1 MKSAASPANIL
12 ETEGDSNELQQTETS
27 EASKEEERLP
37 YFTVIFGKSGIE
49 VICFKM
55 NSIPLNQ
62 VERAQHLAFR
72 QIMVERQR
80 EMQDKRA
87 LERKGE

>member
-1 MKSAASPANIL
+1 MKSAASPANTVV
-12 ETEGDSNELQQTETS
+12 TEGDSNELQQTQES
-27 EASKEEERLP
+27 EASEEERLP
-37 YFTVIFGKSGIE
+37 SFQVIFGKAGIE

-72 QIMVERQR
+72 QIMVDRQR